1 MDPRTLIPF
10 PDNVVRDIGLADLF
24 VQNASAQLHGAQAA
38 IADAAS
44 NRALHSTA
52 IAIELL
58 LKSYLLRI
66 ATNDDWNRINIGHD
80 IEKAATYA
88 AIAGLTPP
96 PQLWRVIAEL
106 HPHFMR
112 GGFQRDPSR
121 SWPPGFAADA
131 WEVAQELA
139 RTIAAIGTGKDNPIS

>member
-1 MDPRTLIPF
+1 
-10 PDNVVRDIGLADLF
+10 VVRDIGLADLF

-66 ATNDDWNRINIGHD
+66 ATNDDWNRINCQRRSKSRPLGGVKSGHL
-80 IEKAATYA
+80 IRALAS
-88 AIAGLTPP
+88 AG
-96 PQLWRVIAEL
+96 RA
-106 HPHFMR
+106 
-112 GGFQRDPSR
+112 
-121 SWPPGFAADA
+121 
-131 WEVAQELA
+131 
-139 RTIAAIGTGKDNPIS
+139 